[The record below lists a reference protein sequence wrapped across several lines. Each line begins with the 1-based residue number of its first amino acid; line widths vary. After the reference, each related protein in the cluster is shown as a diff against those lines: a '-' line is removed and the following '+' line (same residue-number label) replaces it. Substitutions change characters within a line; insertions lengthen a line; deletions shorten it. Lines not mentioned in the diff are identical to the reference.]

1 MPFLFAL
8 NMGFRMKILLL
19 VLLFLVSGC
28 AQLMNGQIQPV
39 TKSLSYKN
47 AYFTSCGGSAEDWGS
62 CNRKA
67 INTCSGGYIILE
79 KNADSTGVKR
89 EIHFECKK

>member
-1 MPFLFAL
+1 M
-8 NMGFRMKILLL
+8 RILGI
-19 VLLFLVSGC
+19 VLIGLICGC

-39 TKSLSYKN
+39 TNSMKFKN
-47 AYFTSCGGSAEDWGS
+47 AYFTTCGGAAEDWGS

-67 INTCSGGYIILE
+67 LDNCSKGYVILE
-79 KNADSTGVKR
+79 KNADSYGIKR